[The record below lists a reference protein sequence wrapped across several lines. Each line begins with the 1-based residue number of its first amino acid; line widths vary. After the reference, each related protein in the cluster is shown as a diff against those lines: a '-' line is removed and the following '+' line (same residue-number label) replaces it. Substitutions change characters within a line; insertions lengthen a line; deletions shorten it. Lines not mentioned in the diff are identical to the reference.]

1 MTIEFNL
8 LKKRAGW
15 LRPDTTPFLIMYAV
29 LLGYQMNL
37 EEDADE
43 MHSVYA
49 RLILIG
55 ILFLHSLTFLSS
67 YWSAHMRAR
76 V

>member
-1 MTIEFNL
+1 M
-8 LKKRAGW
+8 
-15 LRPDTTPFLIMYAV
+15 
-29 LLGYQMNL
+29 QL
-37 EEDADE
+37 EEEDDE
-43 MHSVYA
+43 MLSVYV
-49 RLILIG
+49 RLTLIG